1 MYSIAR
7 VLLDNANIRMHMTSS
22 VIKSMQQET
31 TAIGMEE
38 GCDMIVKVWVSIHN
52 VQGCTNPT
60 CGKQHAYAQEMET
73 GREAKSLI
81 DVPIRPGTG
90 MCFAQDKAGLVFKPF
105 SGNAWSSGTGNSET
119 KGVDWLHRERHPI
132 PCELADPA
140 QCSHQNS
147 ICEVKVEKHRNCGYY
162 RLLAACQQRG
172 IYNVELKQNKNESLG
187 ISEFT
192 ALGIK

>member
-1 MYSIAR
+1 
-7 VLLDNANIRMHMTSS
+7 MHMTSS
-22 VIKSMQQET
+22 VIKAMQQET

-38 GCDMIVKVWVSIHN
+38 GCDVIVKVWVSIYN

-60 CGKQHAYAQEMET
+60 CGKQHAYAQEMEK

-81 DVPIRPGTG
+81 DVPIHPGTG
-90 MCFAQDKAGLVFKPF
+90 MCFARDKAGLAFKPF
-105 SGNAWSSGTGNSET
+105 SGNAWSSGTENSET
-119 KGVDWLHRERHPI
+119 KGVDWLHPI
-132 PCELADPA
+132 PCGLADPA

-147 ICEVKVEKHRNCGYY
+147 ICKVKVEKHRNCGYY

-172 IYNVELKQNKNESLG
+172 IYNVEVKQYKNESLG